1 MCCLRLQCSSAFR
14 HQISHVHPTQTVF
27 HIRPYHASVLPS
39 RISSLSPDFRSKSEA
54 MDVLVAD
61 LEDKLAISRQGGGE
75 KARLRMKEK
84 GKLLPRERY
93 ADAFFR
99 RVSSY
104 KSPICLKAI
113 SSPRPEY
120 AFPRVITD
128 GGT

>member
-1 MCCLRLQCSSAFR
+1 
-14 HQISHVHPTQTVF
+14 
-27 HIRPYHASVLPS
+27 
-39 RISSLSPDFRSKSEA
+39 

-128 GGT
+128 GRT